1 MRSSQR
7 IPFPSRPTRSLRATS
22 LSLALACAL
31 GAGSAAHAQEPTP
44 AEAAQARQLFQT
56 GVTDYEAG
64 HYNEALAEFQEAYRR
79 KPHPLVLVNIANCY
93 DKLNKPVEAL
103 EQFEAFLATAEGT
116 PQQRQEIR
124 GAIAELQKKIGRLLI
139 RAVAPAHTRVQLDDL
154 ETRTVGQPILLRVG
168 EHRVVASAEGYETAV
183 QTVEI
188 RPQETT
194 EIGIEL
200 RVLPPPPPPVALTPP
215 APLPP
220 PAAAPPLQPAPAR
233 TSQHTLAAGA
243 SIAGTATFV
252 LGISAVVTGQ
262 LALAANRE
270 FEDNLSAVR
279 NMSLTERQRAGAW
292 QSGVD
297 AANRA
302 NTLAAVTD
310 VLLGLTL
317 VSGGLTT
324 YFYLAEHERDEAAA
338 RPRISAQLGPGGGRL
353 VLQGRL

>member
-1 MRSSQR
+1 MRSPQR
-7 IPFPSRPTRSLRATS
+7 NPSPTRSLRAV
-22 LSLALACAL
+22 SLALACAL
-31 GAGSAAHAQEPTP
+31 SGSRVAQAQEPTP
-44 AEAAQARQLFQT
+44 AEAGDARQLFQT

-124 GAIAELQKKIGRLLI
+124 NAVAELQKKIGRLLI
-139 RAVAPAHTRVQLDDL
+139 RAVAPAQARVQLDEL
-154 ETRTVGQPILLRVG
+154 ETRTVGQPILLGVG
-168 EHRVVASAEGYETAV
+168 QHRVVASAEGYETAV

-194 EIGIEL
+194 EIGVEL
-200 RVLPPPPPPVALTPP
+200 RLVPPPPPPVALTPP

-220 PAAAPPLQPAPAR
+220 PAAAPPLPTPAPAR
-233 TSQHTLAAGA
+233 TSQHTLAADVW
-243 SIAGTATFV
+243 IAGSATFV

-262 LALAANRE
+262 LALTANRE
-270 FEDNLSAVR
+270 FEDDLSAVR

-302 NTLAAVTD
+302 NALAAVTD

-324 YFYLAEHERDEAAA
+324 YFYLAEHEHDEAAA
-338 RPRISAQLGPGGGRL
+338 RPRVSAEVGPGGGRL
-353 VLQGRL
+353 VLKGRL

>member
-1 MRSSQR
+1 MRSPQR
-7 IPFPSRPTRSLRATS
+7 NPFPRGPSTLA
-22 LSLALACAL
+22 LALACAL
-31 GAGSAAHAQEPTP
+31 AARGTAHAQEPAP
-44 AEAAQARQLFQT
+44 APAADARQLFQT

-93 DKLNKPVEAL
+93 DKLNRPVEAL

-139 RAVAPAHTRVQLDDL
+139 RAVAPAQTRIQLDEL
-154 ETRTVGQPILLRVG
+154 ETRTVGQPILLSVG
-168 EHRVVASAEGYETAV
+168 QHRVVASAEGYETAV
-183 QTVEI
+183 QMVQI

-200 RVLPPPPPPVALTPP
+200 RLLPPPPPPVALTPP
-215 APLPP
+215 APPPP
-220 PAAAPPLQPAPAR
+220 PAAAPPLRAPVPAR
-233 TSQHTLAAGA
+233 SSQQTLAADVW
-243 SIAGTATFV
+243 IAGSATFV

-279 NMSLTERQRAGAW
+279 NTALTERQRAGAW
-292 QSGVD
+292 ESGVD

-310 VLLGLTL
+310 VLLALTL

-324 YFYLAEHERDEAAA
+324 YFYLAQHEHDEVAAH
-338 RPRISAQLGPGGGRL
+338 PRVSAQLGPNGGRL